1 VDESPQTWHYGV
13 MARWWAES
21 TAQADEL
28 AYYAGAIERFG
39 QPALDLGAGAGRI
52 LLPLLERGFDV
63 DGVDIS
69 ADMLEQAQRLGS
81 ERGLSPAL
89 QAQAF
94 HQLDLARRYRT
105 IYSVDS
111 FGIGGSRAQDR
122 EALRRVYDHL
132 EPGGAFVF
140 SIDMPWAGVD
150 ADGWARWLPSRRAE
164 GPADWPAEGSR
175 RSTSDGDELELLIR
189 AVGFDPLLQ
198 RRTIEMKARLWREGR
213 VVEEDQLT
221 LRENL
226 YFPQE
231 LLLMLD
237 AAGFRDAVMEGR
249 YNGLPATA
257 DDETLVFVAKR

>member
-1 VDESPQTWHYGV
+1 

-21 TAQADEL
+21 TADPNEL

-52 LLPLLERGFDV
+52 LLPLLARGLDV

-69 ADMLEQAQRLGS
+69 PDMLEQARRLGAAQ
-81 ERGLSPAL
+81 GISPTL
-89 QAQAF
+89 HAQAF
-94 HQLDLARRYRT
+94 HELDLPRRYRT

-122 EALRRVYDHL
+122 EALRRVHAHL
-132 EPGGAFVF
+132 EPDGTFVF

-150 ADGWARWLPSRRAE
+150 DDSWAKWLPGRRRE
-164 GPADWPAEGSR
+164 GPADWPAEWSR
-175 RSTSDGDELELLIR
+175 RETSQGDELELLTR
-189 AVGFDPLLQ
+189 AVEFDPLSQ
-198 RRTIEMKARLWREGR
+198 RKTIEMKARLRREGR
-213 VVEEDQLT
+213 VVEEGQRT
-221 LRENL
+221 LQENL

-231 LLLMLD
+231 LLLMLEG
-237 AAGFRDAVMEGR
+237 AGFRDVVVEGR

-257 DDETLVFVAKR
+257 DDETLVLVARR